1 MQIGNFLVDGV
12 NHLRGFFVL
21 VVRLMVTAIQI
32 QLNMDGLDD
41 YLKLKGLQEMNED
54 KHEGRGW
61 SRDTALWIIAA
72 VIVVGFVAWLWSK
85 GCTEKTEI
93 AVGLAN
99 LAGRV
104 NSIEPAVTAQGNNLY
119 KLNGVVSAT
128 VQGVGDFKECA
139 NDKFDFL
146 ENQVLFQGRSR
157 GGCGCGNRE
166 FRQTST
172 YNLASTNVTVDET
185 CRN

>member
-1 MQIGNFLVDGV
+1 MDAKD
-12 NHLRGFFVL
+12 
-21 VVRLMVTAIQI
+21 LMELQAIQ
-32 QLNMDGLDD
+32 D
-41 YLKLKGLQEMNED
+41 MNYNRHHN
-54 KHEGRGW
+54 KGW

-72 VIVVGFVAWLWSK
+72 VIVLALLFWAWHK
-85 GCTEKTEI
+85 GNTEKTEI
-93 AVGLAN
+93 AVGIAN

-104 NSIEPAVTAQGNNLY
+104 NALEPAVTSQGNNIY

-128 VQGVGDFKECA
+128 VQGVGDLKECT
-139 NDKFDFL
+139 NDKLDFL
-146 ENQVLFQGRSR
+146 EGQVLFQGGNRRS
-157 GGCGCGNRE
+157 GCGCGNRE

>member
-1 MQIGNFLVDGV
+1 MADMNLQDYAAMRDLECQHKKGWGTSAAIW
-12 NHLRGFFVL
+12 VL
-21 VVRLMVTAIQI
+21 V
-32 QLNMDGLDD
+32 G
-41 YLKLKGLQEMNED
+41 
-54 KHEGRGW
+54 
-61 SRDTALWIIAA
+61 
-72 VIVVGFVAWLWSK
+72 IVVLGIIFWAWNK

-99 LAGRV
+99 VVGRV
-104 NSIEPAVTAQGNNLY
+104 NSIEPAVTSQGNNIY
-119 KLNGVVSAT
+119 KLNGVLAST

-146 ENQVLFQGRSR
+146 ENQILFQRGRS
-157 GGCGCGNRE
+157 GCGGCGNRE

>member
-1 MQIGNFLVDGV
+1 
-12 NHLRGFFVL
+12 
-21 VVRLMVTAIQI
+21 
-32 QLNMDGLDD
+32 MDGLDD
-41 YLKLKGLQEMNED
+41 YLKLKGLQEMSEE
-54 KHEGRGW
+54 KSEGG
-61 SRDTALWIIAA
+61 SRNIALWIIAA
-72 VIVVGFVAWLWSK
+72 VIVFGLLAWLWSK

-99 LAGRV
+99 IAGRV
-104 NSIEPAVTAQGNNLY
+104 GAAETAINAQGNNIY
-119 KLNGVVSAT
+119 KLNGVMSAT
-128 VQGVGDFKECA
+128 VQGVGDLKECT
-139 NDKFDFL
+139 NDKLACL

-157 GGCGCGNRE
+157 SGCGCGNRE